1 MLKKPDSM
9 TERPRQYEFDRFT
22 VDAGQR
28 LLFAA
33 GDAVPVDL
41 PPRAFD
47 ALLYLVERPGELLTK
62 KELLKALWPGVVVE
76 ENSLNQVI
84 SLVRRVL
91 GEKPSEHRFIVT
103 APGRGYRFVAAVR
116 MRDEARELE
125 TDSLSLAVMPFT
137 DHSGM
142 GNGYL
147 GEAIAADLI
156 RLLSGRSRIRVAAHT
171 SSFIFG
177 NLPADARTV
186 AKTLNVARVL
196 TGQISKDGDR
206 LAVTAHLMDGRT
218 GLRIRTATQR
228 RHPSDLVELQADLAR
243 ELALAMDPGP
253 ATSVSSSANVDPE
266 AYLRYLRALCMS
278 MAPDPERV
286 LTSIGLLREAL
297 EREPSFSRAKSL
309 LAIQY
314 TSCVMFGF
322 PFPDAL
328 DLARHEVAGALAL
341 DDQNGETHLAAA
353 VIDCL
358 GGAWSRAEERFRI
371 AHSLTAD
378 PLVSGL
384 RCAYLSLSVGQ
395 VERAFQQAEHALRV
409 APTHPIGVNMLAT
422 LFMTRNHN
430 EQALRYAN
438 LAVELGQPR
447 TVAPLVDI
455 LCELAVRD
463 GRSADAA
470 EYMMATFPA
479 SAHSPE
485 LSRTVQLLCRADL
498 TPEESA
504 DAANALHAIER
515 SLSANELDPPLRKR
529 LMLRYSRLGALD
541 RAYELAFNSLDHY
554 AREGTVGGA
563 WGVLWLPEMT
573 AFRNDE
579 RFQLFARRLRLFEY
593 WSEYGPPDGHSLSG
607 ARLSRAD

>member
-1 MLKKPDSM
+1 MPD
-9 TERPRQYEFDRFT
+9 RAVQYEFDRFT
-22 VDAGQR
+22 VDPHQR

-33 GDAVPVDL
+33 GDATPVDL

-47 ALLYLVERPGELLTK
+47 ALLYLVERPGELLSK
-62 KELLKALWPGVVVE
+62 KELMKALWPGVVVE

-84 SLVRRVL
+84 SLVRKVL

-116 MRDEARELE
+116 VQGGAPERE
-125 TDSLSLAVMPFT
+125 TDALSLAVLPFADET
-137 DHSGM
+137 GK
-142 GNGYL
+142 GYL

-156 RLLSGRSRIRVAAHT
+156 RLLSARSRIRVASHT
-171 SSFIFG
+171 SSFVFR

-186 AKTLNVARVL
+186 ASTLNVSKVL
-196 TGQISKDGDR
+196 GGQVVAEGDQ
-206 LAVTAHLMDGRT
+206 LIVTTQLMDGKS
-218 GLRIRTATQR
+218 GQRIKTMTHR
-228 RHPSDLVELQADLAR
+228 RHARELIELQADLAR
-243 ELALAMDPGP
+243 EIARLLDPGA
-253 ATSVSSSANVDPE
+253 ATSVSPAGNVNPE
-266 AYLRYLRALCMS
+266 AYLRYLRAVLMS
-278 MAPDPERV
+278 MAPDLTRV
-286 LTSIGLLREAL
+286 TTSISLLREAL
-297 EREPSFSRAKSL
+297 ALEPTFSRAKSL

-322 PFPDAL
+322 PYPGAL

-358 GGAWSRAEERFRI
+358 GGAWSRAEERFRM

-395 VERAFQQAEHALRV
+395 IERAFQQAEHALRV

-422 LFMTRNHN
+422 LYMTRGQN

-447 TVAPLVDI
+447 TVAPLADI
-455 LCELAVRD
+455 LSELAVRE
-463 GRSADAA
+463 GRAADAL
-470 EYMMATFPA
+470 EYMLATFP
-479 SAHSPE
+479 
-485 LSRTVQLLCRADL
+485 LSTHTPALSQALQQLCRPQFSPSEA
-498 TPEESA
+498 T
-504 DAANALHAIER
+504 DAAKALHAIEH
-515 SLSANELDPPLRKR
+515 SLPAAVLDPPMRKR
-529 LMLRYSRLGALD
+529 FMLWYSRIGALD
-541 RAYELAFNSLDHY
+541 HAFEIAFNSLDHY

-563 WGVLWLPEMT
+563 WGVLWLPEMA
-573 AFRNDE
+573 AFRDDD

-607 ARLSRAD
+607 ARLSKAG

>member
-1 MLKKPDSM
+1 MSD
-9 TERPRQYEFDRFT
+9 RPVHYEFDRFT
-22 VDAGQR
+22 VDAKQR

-33 GDAVPVDL
+33 GEDTPVDL

-47 ALLYLVERPGELLTK
+47 ALLYLVERPGELLSK

-84 SLVRRVL
+84 SLVRKVL
-91 GEKPSEHRFIVT
+91 GERPSEHRFIVT

-116 MRDEARELE
+116 LRGGAPDGEIDA
-125 TDSLSLAVMPFT
+125 LSLAVLPFADQT
-137 DHSGM
+137 GAL
-142 GNGYL
+142 GKGYL

-156 RLLSGRSRIRVAAHT
+156 RLLSARSRIRVAAHT
-171 SSFIFG
+171 SSFVFKS
-177 NLPADARTV
+177 LPADARTV
-186 AKTLNVARVL
+186 AKTLNVSKVL
-196 TGQISKDGDR
+196 AGQVSGDGDH
-206 LAVTAHLMDGRT
+206 LVVTTHLMDGKS
-218 GLRIRTATQR
+218 GQRIKTTTQR
-228 RHPSDLVELQADLAR
+228 RHASDLVELQADLAR
-243 ELALAMDPGP
+243 EIAQALDPGLS
-253 ATSVSSSANVDPE
+253 TSVGASSSVDPE
-266 AYLRYLRALCMS
+266 AYMRYLRALLMS
-278 MAPDPERV
+278 MAPDLERV
-286 LTSIGLLREAL
+286 TTSIALLREAVD
-297 EREPSFSRAKSL
+297 REPSFSRAKSL

-322 PFPDAL
+322 PFPGAL
-328 DLARHEVAGALAL
+328 DLARHEVAGALSL

-395 VERAFQQAEHALRV
+395 LERAFQQAEHALRV
-409 APTHPIGVNMLAT
+409 APTHPIGVNMLAM
-422 LFMTRNHN
+422 LYMTRGQN

-447 TVAPLVDI
+447 NVAPLADT
-455 LCELAVRD
+455 LCELAIREA
-463 GRSADAA
+463 RATDAA
-470 EYMMATFPA
+470 EYMLATFPPGA
-479 SAHSPE
+479 RTPE
-485 LSRTVQLLCRADL
+485 LSRTVEQLCRLRL

-504 DAANALHAIER
+504 ETAQALRAIEG
-515 SLSANELDPPLRKR
+515 SLAAHELDPPMRKR
-529 LMLRYSRLGALD
+529 FMLWYSRIGALD
-541 RAYELAFNSLDHY
+541 HAFEIAFHSLDQY

-563 WGVLWLPEMT
+563 WGVLWLPEMA
-573 AFRNDE
+573 AFRSDD

-593 WSEYGPPDGHSLSG
+593 WSEYGPPDGHSLNG
-607 ARLSRAD
+607 ARLSKAG

>member
-1 MLKKPDSM
+1 MPD
-9 TERPRQYEFDRFT
+9 RPAQYEFDRFT
-22 VDAGQR
+22 VDANQR
-28 LLFAA
+28 LLFVA
-33 GDAVPVDL
+33 GEVAPIDL

-47 ALLYLVERPGELLTK
+47 ALLHLVERPGELLTK
-62 KELLKALWPGVVVE
+62 KELMKALWPGVVVE

-84 SLVRRVL
+84 SLVRKVL

-116 MRDEARELE
+116 ARGEVREAEADR
-125 TDSLSLAVMPFT
+125 LSLAVLPFA
-137 DHSGM
+137 DDSNALGK
-142 GNGYL
+142 GYL

-171 SSFIFG
+171 TSFVFKK
-177 NLPADARTV
+177 LPADARMV
-186 AKTLNVARVL
+186 AKTLNVAKVL
-196 TGQISKDGDR
+196 VGQINNEGDR
-206 LAVTAHLMDGRT
+206 LVVTAHLMDGKT
-218 GLRIRTATQR
+218 GLRIKTASQR
-228 RHPSDLVELQADLAR
+228 RHASELVELQADLAR
-243 ELALAMDPGP
+243 EIALALDPGP
-253 ATSVSSSANVDPE
+253 ATSVSPSASVDPE
-266 AYLRYLRALCMS
+266 AYMRYLRALLMS
-278 MAPDPERV
+278 MAPDLERV
-286 LTSIGLLREAL
+286 TTSIALLREAV

-322 PFPDAL
+322 PFPGAL
-328 DLARHEVAGALAL
+328 DLARHEVAGALTL

-384 RCAYLSLSVGQ
+384 HCAYLSLSVGQ

-422 LFMTRNHN
+422 LYMTKGQN

-438 LAVELGQPR
+438 LAVELGQQR
-447 TVAPLVDI
+447 SVAPLADI
-455 LCELAVRD
+455 LCELAVRE
-463 GRSADAA
+463 GRPADAA
-470 EYMMATFPA
+470 EYMTGAFPA
-479 SAHSPE
+479 RVHTPE
-485 LSRTVQLLCRADL
+485 LSRTVQLLCRSNL
-498 TPEESA
+498 TPDESA
-504 DAANALHAIER
+504 EAATGLRTIES

-529 LMLRYSRLGALD
+529 LMLWYSRIGAVD
-541 RAYELAFNSLDHY
+541 HAFELAFNSLDHY

-563 WGVLWLPEMT
+563 WGVLWLPEMA

-607 ARLSRAD
+607 ARLAKAG

>member
-1 MLKKPDSM
+1 MKKPDD
-9 TERPRQYEFDRFT
+9 TADHARQYEFDRFT
-22 VDAGQR
+22 VDASQR

-33 GDAVPVDL
+33 GEAAPIDL

-84 SLVRRVL
+84 SLVRKVL

-116 MRDEARELE
+116 ARDEGRETE
-125 TDSLSLAVMPFT
+125 ADGLSLAVLPFT
-137 DHSGM
+137 DHSGAL

-147 GEAIAADLI
+147 GEAIAADLV

-171 SSFIFG
+171 SSFIFK

-186 AKTLNVARVL
+186 AKTLNVAKVL
-196 TGQISKDGDR
+196 MGQIATEGDR
-206 LAVTAHLMDGRT
+206 LVVTAHLMDGKT
-218 GLRIRTATQR
+218 GLRIKTASQR
-228 RHPSDLVELQADLAR
+228 RPTSDLMELQADLAR
-243 ELALAMDPGP
+243 EIALALDPGP
-253 ATSVSSSANVDPE
+253 ATSVSTSANVNPE
-266 AYLRYLRALCMS
+266 AYVCYLRALLMS
-278 MAPDPERV
+278 MAPELDRV
-286 LTSIGLLREAL
+286 TTSITLLREAV

-322 PFPDAL
+322 PFPGAL
-328 DLARHEVAGALAL
+328 DLARHEVAGALTL

-371 AHSLTAD
+371 AHSLTAN

-395 VERAFQQAEHALRV
+395 VERACQQAEHALRV

-422 LFMTRNHN
+422 LFMTQNQN

-447 TVAPLVDI
+447 NVAPLADI
-455 LCELAVRD
+455 LCELAVRE
-463 GRSADAA
+463 GRSEHAA
-470 EYMMATFPA
+470 ECMTATFP
-479 SAHSPE
+479 SRTHTPE
-485 LSRTVQLLCRADL
+485 LHRTVQLLCRSNL
-498 TPEESA
+498 TPDESA
-504 DAANALHAIER
+504 EAATGLRAIEG

-529 LMLRYSRLGALD
+529 LMLWYSRIGALD
-541 RAYELAFNSLDHY
+541 HAFDLAFNSLDHY

-573 AFRNDE
+573 AFREDE

-593 WSEYGPPDGHSLSG
+593 WSEYGPPDGHSLNG
-607 ARLSRAD
+607 ARLSKAG